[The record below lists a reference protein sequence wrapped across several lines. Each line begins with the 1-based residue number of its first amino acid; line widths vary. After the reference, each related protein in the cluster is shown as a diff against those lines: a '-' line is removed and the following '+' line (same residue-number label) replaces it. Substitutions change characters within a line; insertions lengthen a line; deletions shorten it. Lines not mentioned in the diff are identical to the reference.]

1 MKKKFIAAF
10 VILFS
15 MGTSVYSGNVS
26 VDGKSSIIQEI
37 LDVLKQ
43 NDDDLTE
50 FDILNGTSSSKPRS
64 GPVHRMAVQQQP
76 IRAFYSESSLKLVIS
91 LNDIFD
97 VKIVNKNTGKIVKT
111 LVIDANVNSET
122 YVDVSGFD
130 SGTYT
135 IYFYGRSATS
145 DDDYYYGGFTI

>member
-1 MKKKFIAAF
+1 
-10 VILFS
+10 

-26 VDGKSSIIQEI
+26 ADGKSSIIQEI

-50 FDILNGTSSSKPRS
+50 MDILNGTSSSKPRS
-64 GPVHRMAVQQQP
+64 VPMHRMAVQQS

-97 VKIVNKNTGKIVKT
+97 VEIVSKNTGEVVKT
-111 LVIDANVNSET
+111 LVIDANVNPET
-122 YVDVSGFD
+122 YVDVSGLD

-145 DDDYYYGGFTI
+145 DDDYYYGGFAL

>member
-26 VDGKSSIIQEI
+26 VDSKSSIIQEI

-50 FDILNGTSSSKPRS
+50 MDILNGTASSKPRLKTFS
-64 GPVHRMAVQQQP
+64 RVATQP
-76 IRAFYSESSLKLVIS
+76 IRAFYSESTLKLVIS
-91 LNDIFD
+91 LSDVFD
-97 VKIVNKNTGKIVKT
+97 VKIVNKATGETVKT
-111 LVIDANVNSET
+111 LVIDANVNAET
-122 YVDVSGFD
+122 YVDVSGLD
-130 SGTYT
+130 KGTYT

-145 DDDYYYGGFTI
+145 DDDYYYGGFSI